1 MWRPVSDSEIGA
13 GLGHGLGEDWAG
25 EVQGRCA
32 GMAVLLPAPILAS
45 RKCSGGSGITTRSC
59 VQSGSPSGAS
69 HVGGQARLAIELDGE
84 SAPLVEELSAEL
96 EAREATVQRVPQ
108 EAQDAEARAALHKD
122 QTEAVR
128 RLLEYPE

>member
-1 MWRPVSDSEIGA
+1 
-13 GLGHGLGEDWAG
+13 
-25 EVQGRCA
+25 
-32 GMAVLLPAPILAS
+32 
-45 RKCSGGSGITTRSC
+45 
-59 VQSGSPSGAS
+59 
-69 HVGGQARLAIELDGE
+69 
-84 SAPLVEELSAEL
+84 LSAEL